1 MSHFLLEEVV
11 LLRNKFDI
19 RGANMINVDTKLLE
33 ALKASTCFG
42 IAHDESVP
50 ECKQCDVRAQCK
62 VKSEGELNIP
72 TPKGKSAVSQPVK
85 EVAKKEAPPKKAP
98 AKKTDK
104 PSTPAKKSTPAPKKA
119 TPSKSGSGDIPD
131 FKTMTLDE
139 LKALANLRSVE
150 WKDFNNDQ
158 ITRMRLI
165 MALKK
170 SY

>member
-1 MSHFLLEEVV
+1 
-11 LLRNKFDI
+11 
-19 RGANMINVDTKLLE
+19 MINIDTKLLE

-72 TPKGKSAVSQPVK
+72 IPKGKAVVSPPVK
-85 EVAKKEAPPKKAP
+85 DVAKKETPKKP
-98 AKKTDK
+98 ATKKSDK
-104 PSTPAKKSTPAPKKA
+104 PSTPAKKSSPAAPKKA
-119 TPSKSGSGDIPD
+119 TASKSSGSGDIPD
-131 FKTMTLDE
+131 FKPMSLDE
-139 LKALANLRSVE
+139 LKALANLRKVE

-165 MALKK
+165 MSLKK